1 MKINGYIL
9 ANRAQEVPIPTPG
22 EPVEATITG
31 GNIIVPYR
39 ELNQQGDI
47 ETLATRTYTAT
58 DVSSWQHTSVPFNFV
73 TGQADFISLYPETE
87 SGGVGY
93 FWAFPT
99 KGSFTLN
106 IGNTLPVGKY
116 VFENTIYIGYERGYW
131 STTPPT
137 PASKVVASP
146 VSTRIIRVGA
156 HGAIEGVLNPNQVE
170 YEDLQSDVTNLGCRT
185 IETRLRYAFN
195 IAEGDTTKVF
205 EWGEGTDIDL
215 ADLWSTIE
223 FIALNPDG
231 SESHAMG
238 SLINARYYYC
248 VKVYKGA

>member
-1 MKINGYIL
+1 MSDK
-9 ANRAQEVPIPTPG
+9 AQEVPIPVPVD
-22 EPVEATITG
+22 PVEVSITG
-31 GNIIVPYR
+31 GNIVVPYR
-39 ELNQQGDI
+39 ELNPQGTI
-47 ETLATRTYTAT
+47 ETLASRTYTAT
-58 DVSSWQHTSVPFNFV
+58 DISSWKHTTVPFNFV
-73 TGQADFISLYPETE
+73 TGQNDFISLYPVSE
-87 SGGVGY
+87 SNGVGY

-106 IGNTLPVGKY
+106 IGNTLPAGKY
-116 VFENTIYIGYERGYW
+116 VFENTIYIGYGRSYW

-137 PASKVVASP
+137 PGSKVVASP
-146 VSTRIIRVGA
+146 VSTRIIRGGV

-170 YEDLQSDVTNLGCRT
+170 YEDLQSDITNLGCRT

-205 EWGEGTDIDL
+205 AWGDGMDIDL

-231 SESHAMG
+231 GESHAMG
-238 SLINARYYYC
+238 SWINARYYYC